1 MKINCRIKLDNDVV
15 HFTLPEECAPEQF
28 EAYVKNL
35 SDQIASEKITSI
47 FVEEQSGGWLIV
59 PKSRI
64 VSVQVRE
71 VTE

>member
-1 MKINCRIKLDNDVV
+1 MKINCRIKLDNEVV

-28 EAYVKNL
+28 KEYVKNL
-35 SDQIASEKITSI
+35 SGQIASEMVTTI